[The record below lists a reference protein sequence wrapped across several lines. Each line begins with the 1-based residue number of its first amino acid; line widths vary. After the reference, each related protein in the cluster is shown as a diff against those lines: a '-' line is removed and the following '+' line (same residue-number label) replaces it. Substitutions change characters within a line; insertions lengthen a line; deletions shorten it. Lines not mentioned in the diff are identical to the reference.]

1 MSIAKQG
8 TFQVDLYLPED
19 PQKNF
24 GNWTSGTFYRSDYLS
39 DAQPTRFKVT
49 KAQLNNQ

>member
-19 PQKNF
+19 PQK
-24 GNWTSGTFYRSDYLS
+24 TLGTGRVVHFTGQIISLMPNRQGS
-39 DAQPTRFKVT
+39 K
-49 KAQLNNQ
+49 